1 MKSFTV
7 LAGLATMAE
16 AMCHYGTKRAPR
28 SNLARRAES
37 GFGYDELNGP
47 LDWHGLSD
55 GNKLCATGKNQSPVN
70 IYSGSFNK
78 VSGSSFNFTID
89 SAPDGVEL
97 ENTGHNVQV
106 YAEGSAE
113 VDGGS
118 YQLAQYHFHTPSE
131 HRIDTEY
138 YPMEVHFVFQNEGK
152 FLEQEKRLVVLLG
165 VLLTGL
171 GHTAEELA
179 VIGFMIEVASS
190 TDSTSN
196 VIVASLKNVN
206 EVPNGGDDTTTP
218 ALNFSGLE
226 DHISNSDVFTYD
238 GSLTTPPC
246 DEGVIFNIVAQ
257 PIYIDV
263 ATFRSVKKV
272 VKYNSRY
279 TQNAPGQINLLEN
292 ARDILDGI

>member
-138 YPMEVHFVFQNEGK
+138 YPMEVHFVFQNE
-152 FLEQEKRLVVLLG
+152 
-165 VLLTGL
+165 
-171 GHTAEELA
+171 AEELA